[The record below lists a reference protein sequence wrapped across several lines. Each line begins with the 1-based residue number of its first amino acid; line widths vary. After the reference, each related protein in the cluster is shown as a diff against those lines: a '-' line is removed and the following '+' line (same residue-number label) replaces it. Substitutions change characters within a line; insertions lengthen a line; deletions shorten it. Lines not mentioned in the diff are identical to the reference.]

1 MHHPVRETT
10 PRETHTQLQHESLRP
25 PAKKEKK
32 RRLVSGVGGNGIYMM
47 DSINE
52 RRLNHSVEEG
62 RDVLASVTGVTA
74 LDEVGELSV
83 SPSTC
88 STSEVARDT
97 KTSARANPV
106 MR

>member
-10 PRETHTQLQHESLRP
+10 PRKTHTQLQHESLKP

-32 RRLVSGVGGNGIYMM
+32 KAARVGGGGNGIYMM

-52 RRLNHSVEEG
+52 RRLDHSVEEG
-62 RDVLASVTGVTA
+62 RDVLASVTGVTS

-88 STSEVARDT
+88 STSEVARQ
-97 KTSARANPV
+97 SQHGRPV
-106 MR
+106 